1 MAASFVDDL
10 ISVRSHR
17 KLNLS
22 ELLDNLPKQ
31 LTKDVLQQL
40 RAAVLECDPELIPQQ
55 ETAVSSLLVAVLD
68 EQSPPVRRHLAL
80 SVLESLCPQYGLE
93 EMLLPLPPQQL
104 TLFLQALLAQGTDS
118 PHYRALLD
126 KLLGSLED
134 AAVSAPVK
142 REVLLYVTRVAESR
156 EDLLSR
162 EDVERVLKQ
171 LPGWLLDCSLFSSP
185 RLLGVSSVTGPSSSS
200 TAATGSSRF
209 RRSESAQAVSEL
221 DGVVSQET
229 FTVLTSAK
237 FYTGDQWLNG
247 AVFSVLGVWLRRA
260 VSLHYTD
267 ETLVSASKKYCLYLV
282 DQTHRKPVHPEDF
295 ELQQLC
301 LVEVVHTLDLVCQL
315 DSSQVPEVILVIQR
329 LANSHLLSRLTLGTA
344 LLEFFLHH
352 GKAVLHKTDDS
363 LSQFFLGPGSR
374 AWLSPSN
381 ALHVVHFTLR
391 NLAAL
396 CDVGATEKYFP
407 ALLKIFA
414 WSPQQFKSQFL
425 SIVPAFISAKSVVE
439 VFHSLV
445 DLPSLTAA
453 LLHEREMM
461 GVPEG
466 ARAKRQSSVHIGS
479 EVHKSM
485 LKFVLRDISGI
496 GDTFD
501 GVAKFHSL
509 IADQVN
515 HPKVIR
521 CSEHAPDLLG
531 CYLKTF
537 VQYGDSELAS
547 RLLPAFME
555 RLSVCFGSRGY
566 CERLRKVLADVL
578 PQLFRKFPDVTFLLT
593 SEFVEFLSH
602 TSSYD
607 AGPDFFANLVWAI
620 GEFASPNESS
630 LCTPK
635 AVCDF
640 FEVLELLAFEL
651 LSSQGL
657 LSERRTRLLCIVITS
672 LSKLAVRSQDL
683 VARALLCLSKTG
695 QLCNSCQVQGAPLA
709 ILERRVL
716 ELTAIIKHSGAA
728 SDILTPPKEEE
739 LKRRHEDLA
748 QLPAL
753 VRLVTA
759 VTSTQE

>member
-1 MAASFVDDL
+1 M
-10 ISVRSHR
+10 R
-17 KLNLS
+17 
-22 ELLDNLPKQ
+22 EY
-31 LTKDVLQQL
+31 
-40 RAAVLECDPELIPQQ
+40 CWIPQH

-68 EQSPPVRRHLAL
+68 EKSPPGRRHLAL
-80 SVLESLCPQYGLE
+80 LVLESLCPQYGLE

-118 PHYRALLD
+118 PHYRALLG
-126 KLLGSLED
+126 KLLSALED
-134 AAVSAPVK
+134 AAVTAPVK
-142 REVLLYVTRVAESR
+142 REILLYVTRVAEAR
-156 EDLLSR
+156 PDLLSQ
-162 EDVERVLKQ
+162 EDVERVFKQ
-171 LPGWLLDCSLFSSP
+171 LPGWLLDCSLFSSS
-185 RLLGVSSVTGPSSSS
+185 RLLGVSSVTGPSLSSAPTS
-200 TAATGSSRF
+200 SSRF

-229 FTVLTSAK
+229 FTVLTNAK

-301 LVEVVHTLDLVCQL
+301 LVEVVRNLDLVCQL

-329 LANSHLLSRLTLGTA
+329 LAASHLLSRVTLGTA
-344 LLEFFLHH
+344 LLEFFLNH
-352 GKAVLHKTDDS
+352 GAAVLHKTEDS

-374 AWLSPSN
+374 AWLSPSS

-407 ALLKIFA
+407 SLLKIFA
-414 WSPQQFKSQFL
+414 WNPQQFKSQFL
-425 SIVPAFISAKSVVE
+425 NIVPAFMSAKSVVE

-445 DLPSLTAA
+445 DLPALTAA
-453 LLHEREMM
+453 LLHEREMLGM
-461 GVPEG
+461 PEG
-466 ARAKRQSSVHIGS
+466 ARLKRQSSFQIGS

-485 LKFVLRDISGI
+485 LKFVLRDVSGI

-501 GVAKFHSL
+501 GVATFHSL
-509 IADQVN
+509 IADQAN
-515 HPKVIR
+515 HPKVLR
-521 CSEHAPDLLG
+521 CSEHATDLLG
-531 CYLKTF
+531 
-537 VQYGDSELAS
+537 ELLMWDKHAP
-547 RLLPAFME
+547 R
-555 RLSVCFGSRGY
+555 
-566 CERLRKVLADVL
+566 VLADVL

-593 SEFVEFLSH
+593 AEFVEFLSH

-607 AGPDFFANLVWAI
+607 AGPDLFANLVWAI

-630 LCTPK
+630 LCSPK
-635 AVCDF
+635 AVCDY

-651 LSSQGL
+651 LSFQGL

-695 QLCNSCQVQGAPLA
+695 QLCNTCHVQGPPLA
-709 ILERRVL
+709 VLERRVL
-716 ELTAIIKHSGAA
+716 ELTAIIKRSGAA

-753 VRLVTA
+753 VRLVNA
-759 VTSTQE
+759 VTTTQE